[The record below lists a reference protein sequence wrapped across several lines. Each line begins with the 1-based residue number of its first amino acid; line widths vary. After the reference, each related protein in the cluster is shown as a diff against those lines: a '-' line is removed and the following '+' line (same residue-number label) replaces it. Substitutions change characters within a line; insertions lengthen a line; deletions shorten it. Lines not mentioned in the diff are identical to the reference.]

1 MAIGIVKR
9 VPNVK
14 NYGFVLVGGEDGPE
28 EIFFHRTSVADNRFD
43 ELQPG
48 QKVRF
53 ELVRDPKDTSKQ
65 RAVQVTP
72 VEG

>member
-1 MAIGIVKR
+1 LATGVVKR

-28 EIFFHRTSVADNRFD
+28 EIFFHRTSVADGKFD
-43 ELQPG
+43 ELLPG
-48 QKVRF
+48 QQVKF
-53 ELVRDPKDTSKQ
+53 EIARDPRDSTKR
-65 RAVQVTP
+65 RAVEVTP

>member
-1 MAIGIVKR
+1 LAIGVVKR

-14 NYGFVLVGGEDGPE
+14 NYGFVLVGEEDGPV
-28 EIFFHRTSVADNRFD
+28 EIFFHRTGVAGDRFD

-48 QKVRF
+48 QRVSF
-53 ELVRDPKDTSKQ
+53 ELVRDPRDTTKQ
-65 RAVQVTP
+65 RAVEVTP

>member
-9 VPNVK
+9 VPRVK

-28 EIFFHRTSVADNRFD
+28 EVFFHRTSVADDRFD
-43 ELQPG
+43 ELEAG
-48 QKVRF
+48 QKVSF
-53 ELVRDPKDTSKQ
+53 EVVRDPKDSTKQ